1 MKRTAPFDALSTV
14 TNSLHLPEIIMNP
27 TTYHQ
32 NCCLF
37 VMDRDEDGAS
47 IDDLIKI
54 PVTIGEFSDPDEPE
68 PFYEVRIDRT
78 DLDRLITELTALRH
92 SNR

>member
-1 MKRTAPFDALSTV
+1 
-14 TNSLHLPEIIMNP
+14 
-27 TTYHQ
+27 
-32 NCCLF
+32 
-37 VMDRDEDGAS
+37 MDRDEDGAS

-68 PFYEVRIDRT
+68 PFYEVRIDRAN
-78 DLDRLITELTALRH
+78 LDRLIESLTALRH